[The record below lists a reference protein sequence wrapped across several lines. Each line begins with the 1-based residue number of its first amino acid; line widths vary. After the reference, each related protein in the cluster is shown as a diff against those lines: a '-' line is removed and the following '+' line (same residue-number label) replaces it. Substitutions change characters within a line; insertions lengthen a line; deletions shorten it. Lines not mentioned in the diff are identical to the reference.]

1 VSKKIFVFLGPPGVG
16 KGTQAALLAKDV
28 GLPHISTGD
37 LFRDHLKRETA
48 LGKKA
53 RGYMNEGK
61 LVPDELVVDLVMDRI
76 KAGDCGKGFILDG
89 FPRTVNQDVALAK
102 ALMASGEKVT
112 AALLFDAPRDTVVQ
126 RIAGR
131 AAKEGRADDTPE
143 TVRKRLAEY
152 DAQTGPLTPHYQKQK
167 LLKEFDATGAIEEI
181 HRAVKKYVSALKA

>member
-1 VSKKIFVFLGPPGVG
+1 MAKKIFVFLGPPGVG

-37 LFRDHLKRETA
+37 LFRDHLKRDTP

-53 RGYMNEGK
+53 KGYMNEGK

-76 KAGDCGKGFILDG
+76 ANKDCGKGFILDG
-89 FPRTVNQDVALAK
+89 FPRTVNQDVALSK
-102 ALMASGEKVT
+102 ALKAAGEKVT
-112 AALLFDAPRDTVVQ
+112 AALLFDAPRETVVA

-152 DAQTGPLTPHYQKQK
+152 DAQTGPLTPHYRKQGV
-167 LLKEFDATGAIEEI
+167 LKDFDATAGIEEI
-181 HRAVKKYVSALKA
+181 HKAVKRYVSGLK